1 MRPPE
6 DFRKARVTV
15 GIAGATAA
23 AFLLSLSLP
32 LDWFVLRGG
41 FIPVRVE
48 GGTWPGLPVWLTP
61 LSACLLHLDVFHLL
75 FNLIFL
81 LVCGRSVE
89 PVLGARGIAILY
101 VAGAYTA
108 AAAAWGVAPA
118 SQTPLVGA
126 SGAVSAVIGAY
137 SMLFGRYRVKVR
149 SNALAVAI
157 NALWLAAA
165 WVGLQVLL
173 ALASGSGGPMLSVAA
188 HAGGFVAGLLLAR
201 PLLMLKWRGA

>member
-6 DFRKARVTV
+6 DLRKARVTV
-15 GIAGATAA
+15 GIAAATVV
-23 AFLLSLSLP
+23 AFLLSMFWPFEP
-32 LDWFVLRGG
+32 LVLGAG

-61 LSACLLHLDVFHLL
+61 LSATLLHLGVFHLL

-89 PVLGARGIAILY
+89 PVLGARGLAILY
-101 VAGAYTA
+101 VAGAYGA
-108 AAAAWGVAPA
+108 AAAAWAAVPD
-118 SQTPLVGA
+118 SQSPVVGA
-126 SGAVSAVIGAY
+126 SGAVSAVVGAY

-173 ALASGSGGPMLSVAA
+173 ALGAGSGAPLLTVAA
-188 HAGGFVAGLLLAR
+188 HVGGFVAGLLLAR